1 MHKPDYG
8 LNMLQCSGNKK
19 KIYRLTAVTVLILL
33 MTALHYT
40 TPREEIL
47 LHVIYR
53 DLYFFPII
61 LSGFWFGL
69 RGGVTAS
76 IVVTILYL
84 PMVIGKSSGFAG
96 HDLGNQLTIILFN
109 IVGILVGWMRNR
121 EAAIQQARTKEHEL
135 AAMGKA
141 VACIAHDMKT
151 PLIVIGG
158 LVRQVR
164 RQVPDEDT
172 AAKKLDIALDQAT
185 ALEFMVKD
193 MLAFSRPLVLDL
205 KRMDLNACIQAAV
218 QLAGEKYRKERI
230 KLLFQPE
237 EKLLLCSYDY
247 HRLQQALLN
256 LINNGMEASAPGDE
270 VIVRSRLEADSVI
283 VEIIDRGQGIGKE
296 KLDTLFQPFM
306 STKKEGTGLGLSI
319 VKKVVEAHGGFVQCE
334 HANPKGMIFRLVLPV
349 TGPAGHV
356 Q

>member
-1 MHKPDYG
+1 
-8 LNMLQCSGNKK
+8 MLQRTGSHKNV
-19 KIYRLTAVTVLILL
+19 YRLTTVTVLVLL
-33 MTALHYT
+33 MTMLHYT
-40 TPREEIL
+40 TPREDIL
-47 LHVIYR
+47 LHVVYR
-53 DLYFFPII
+53 DLYFLPII

-69 RGGVTAS
+69 RGGLTAS
-76 IVVTILYL
+76 LVVSVLYL
-84 PMVIGKSSGFAG
+84 PMAVGKSSGFAG
-96 HDLGNQLTIILFN
+96 HDLGNQLTIVLFN
-109 IVGILVGWMRNR
+109 VVGILVGWLRNR
-121 EAAIQQARTKEHEL
+121 EAAQQQARTKEYEL

-164 RQVPDEDT
+164 RQVPDEDSS
-172 AAKKLDIALDQAT
+172 AKKLDIALDQAA

-205 KRMDLNACIQAAV
+205 KHMDLNGCIQTAV
-218 QLAGEKYRKERI
+218 QLAREKYRKERI

-237 EKLLLCSYDY
+237 EKLLLCSYDS

-256 LINNGMEASAPGDE
+256 LINNGMEASVAGDE
-270 VIVRSRLEADSVI
+270 VIVLSRLEAGSVI
-283 VEIIDRGQGIGKE
+283 VEIIDRGRGIGKE
-296 KLDTLFQPFM
+296 KMDTLFQPFM

-349 TGPAGHV
+349 TGHASHV